1 LDNQHY
7 ISKASIFIA
16 VAKQLKQSFAIH
28 KAKVL
33 PLWMHLIERVNN
45 EQMGITTVH
54 LTLL

>member
-7 ISKASIFIA
+7 ISKASIFVA
-16 VAKQLKQSFAIH
+16 LAKQLKQSFAIH

-33 PLWMHLIERVNN
+33 LLWMHLIERVNN
-45 EQMGITTVH
+45 EQLGITTVH